1 MSFDFLEMPC
11 TLDSSSIQRIG
22 VVKNGK
28 TPNPPPRQRHNPFN
42 KIGPLYEAGAPY
54 QHQRS
59 QSVRCTS
66 DTSSR

>member
-1 MSFDFLEMPC
+1 MPC
-11 TLDSSSIQRIG
+11 TLDNSSIQRIG

-28 TPNPPPRQRHNPFN
+28 TPNPPPRQRQNPFN
-42 KIGPLYEAGAPY
+42 KIGPLYEGGTAY